1 MRLYSWN
8 VNGYRAAIRKGL
20 VDWLTAASPDVLCL
34 QETKADPAVL
44 ASEILSPGGY
54 ESYWA
59 VCTTRKGYS
68 GVATLARA
76 PVSSWRAGFGV
87 ERFDAEGRV
96 VVTDLGDFDL
106 YNVYF
111 PNSGMGPERLAYKLE
126 FYAAFLE
133 HVEGRLKEGRQ
144 AIFCG
149 DVNTAH
155 RPIDIARPRENA
167 RTPGFLPEERAVLD
181 AWLAR
186 GWVDTFR
193 HVSPDATG
201 AYTWWDQ
208 RFQSR
213 ARNVGWRIDYFF
225 VHESFLPR
233 VRGAGIMPD
242 VQGSDHCPIW
252 LDLAD

>member
-20 VDWLTAASPDVLCL
+20 ADWLAAASPDILCI
-34 QETKADPAVL
+34 QETKTDPAVL
-44 ASEILSPGGY
+44 AAEILSPCDY
-54 ESYWA
+54 QSYWA
-59 VCTTRKGYS
+59 VCRTRKGYS

-76 PVSSWRAGFGV
+76 PVSSWRAGFDV
-87 ERFDAEGRV
+87 EHFDVEGRV
-96 VVTDLGDFDL
+96 VMTDLGGFDL

-111 PNSGMGPERLAYKLE
+111 PNSGMGPERLAYKLD

-133 HVEGRLKEGRQ
+133 HVEARRRAGRPAVFR
-144 AIFCG
+144 G

-155 RPIDIARPRENA
+155 HPIDIARPRENA
-167 RTPGFLPEERAVLD
+167 KTPGFLPEERAVLD
-181 AWLAR
+181 DWLAR

-193 HVSPDATG
+193 HFNQEATE

-233 VRGAGIMPD
+233 VRGAGIAPD